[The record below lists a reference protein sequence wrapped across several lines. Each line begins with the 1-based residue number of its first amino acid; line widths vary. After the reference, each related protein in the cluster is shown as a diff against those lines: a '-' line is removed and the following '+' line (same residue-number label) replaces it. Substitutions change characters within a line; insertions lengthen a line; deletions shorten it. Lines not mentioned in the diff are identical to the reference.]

1 MKKIV
6 KLTEKDLN
14 RIVGK
19 IIQEQTSSESGI
31 SKDHPINNPLYTK
44 FDNEINGDG
53 VSIKKSLP
61 NQLVINGLS
70 GVWTLSWSP
79 MV

>member
-14 RIVGK
+14 RLVGK
-19 IIQEQTSSESGI
+19 IIQEQNSSESGI
-31 SKDHPINNPLYTK
+31 SKDHPINNPLYRK

-53 VSIKKSLP
+53 VSVKKISP
-61 NQLVINGLS
+61 NQLIINGLS
-70 GVWTLSWSP
+70 GVWTLSLSP
-79 MV
+79 TV